1 MKSYS
6 VVNKAAYLKSRGHEF
21 KSQQVFCNLLQII
34 EGLPRSSFSIFYI
47 YIYSTFQIYSKI
59 QIKFVIVQRKKNRA
73 MCCTIEISLPPTS
86 SVDSIHIGME

>member
-34 EGLPRSSFSIFYI
+34 EGLPRSYFSIFI
-47 YIYSTFQIYSKI
+47 YIQYLPNLFKNTNKI
-59 QIKFVIVQRKKNRA
+59 CNCTEKKKPRHVLYN
-73 MCCTIEISLPPTS
+73 
-86 SVDSIHIGME
+86 